1 MQRPEPMISGV
12 EKLNTVKKRDSLSA
26 RNGGRQLMKKSILSV
41 ALIGGLTVTGLG
53 THQAQAASGASV
65 VNAAEQGVGSSYT
78 WGQNDCSGFTQRV
91 FSKLGVQLPHSSAGQ
106 AGYGTAVSRDHLQP
120 GDLVFFNTS
129 GSGIS
134 HVGIYVGNNRMIS
147 AETEKTGVRETQ
159 IFGGGASS
167 YWEPRYV
174 TARRVVAGQAVS
186 QPQAT
191 ESTPAP
197 STASAPAASP
207 APESSNSDKAASTTA
222 ASTTHVSQPSSA
234 QPSGAKNQTSDE
246 QKRTPVARP
255 SSSAQQQTTQAAKS
269 SDSEKTPSAP
279 SAPVRQPS
287 ASASATSQE
296 TAKSGSYIVRVGDTL
311 WEISNQNGISVQKLQ
326 RLNDLTDTMI
336 HPGQKLNLQDPDQT
350 YTIKPGDSLWTIAVA
365 HGTTVEQ
372 LMKANHLDSDLIYPE
387 DHLTIK

>member
-1 MQRPEPMISGV
+1 
-12 EKLNTVKKRDSLSA
+12 
-26 RNGGRQLMKKSILSV
+26 MKQSILSV

-65 VNAAEQGVGSSYT
+65 VNVAEQGVGSSYT

-106 AGYGTAVSRDHLQP
+106 AGYGTAVSRGGLQP

-167 YWEPRYV
+167 YWEPRFV
-174 TARRVVAGQAVS
+174 TARRVVAGQSVS
-186 QPQAT
+186 QQAA
-191 ESTPAP
+191 ESTPAS
-197 STASAPAASP
+197 STAPAPSASSAPAQ
-207 APESSNSDKAASTTA
+207 SSSDKAASA
-222 ASTTHVSQPSSA
+222 ASESTTHVSQPASA
-234 QPSGAKNQTSDE
+234 QPSGAKNQRSDD
-246 QKRTPVARP
+246 QKRTPVAQP
-255 SSSAQQQTTQAAKS
+255 SSSAQQTTQTAKS
-269 SDSEKTPSAP
+269 SVSKKTPSAP
-279 SAPVRQPS
+279 SASVRQPS
-287 ASASATSQE
+287 ASASSASQG
-296 TAKSGSYIVRVGDTL
+296 TVKNGSYIVRVGDTL

-336 HPGQKLNLQDPDQT
+336 HPGQKLNLQDPQQT
-350 YTIKPGDSLWTIAVA
+350 YTVKSGDSLWAIADK
-365 HGTTVEQ
+365 HDTTVKQ
-372 LMKANHLDSDLIYPE
+372 LMTANHLDSDLIYPE